1 MTFNQINDPISIK
14 GQGHYKIFAGINDFK
29 NLRQFLFNKHL
40 RILIKVGKN
49 LPLSLTLEYTCNL
62 TI

>member
-40 RILIKVGKN
+40 RILIKVGKK
-49 LPLSLTLEYTCNL
+49 LTFKFDLRVHM
-62 TI
+62 

>member
-14 GQGHYKIFAGINDFK
+14 GQGHYKIFAGINDIK

-40 RILIKVGKN
+40 IILINVGKK
-49 LPLSLTLEYTCNL
+49 LTFKFDLRVHM
-62 TI
+62 